1 MWSFLGGLVGG
12 LFKAMFGWFT
22 DRQKRADEIE
32 LGQERQRAKTL
43 EVDAAARKRVQQAE
57 AQPRGDAEVE
67 KDLDRGTF

>member
-12 LFKAMFGWFT
+12 LFKAAFGWFT

-32 LGQERQRAKTL
+32 LGQERQRTKTL
-43 EVDAAARKRVQQAE
+43 EVDAEARKRVQQAE
-57 AQPRGDAEVE
+57 AKPRGDAEVE